1 MFQLF
6 VFGVPVKSGK
16 YSLVGDRQVE
26 SAWHRHYLWFHQR
39 KPGAV
44 SAFVETTGVMR
55 KNRQRWKMS
64 SWWCLGSTPDPVTVT
79 TRVTTFL
86 VGNACKPSFATGKT
100 STGCGVDPNDVCC
113 RLLSFKITLIVDV
126 FLLKFQWWWIRWS
139 TKQGKGVE
147 KSSRYGRRCSLEKNG
162 DTSDIGFLFFAQNVW
177 LGELEA
183 VFWSGFR
190 LESRSSFLVGSP
202 GQLRLS
208 HPPWW
213 DWRSFRTLGNCQELL
228 R

>member
-44 SAFVETTGVMR
+44 SAFVETTAVMR
-55 KNRQRWKMS
+55 KKRQRWKMS
-64 SWWCLGSTPDPVTVT
+64 SSWCLGPTPDPVTVT
-79 TRVTTFL
+79 TKMITFL
-86 VGNACKPSFATGKT
+86 VGNAYKPSFATSKT
-100 STGCGVDPNDVCC
+100 STGWY
-113 RLLSFKITLIVDV
+113 LIVDV

-139 TKQGKGVE
+139 TKTGKGVE
-147 KSSRYGRRCSLEKNG
+147 ESSRYGRRCSLEKNG
-162 DTSDIGFLFFAQNVW
+162 DTSDIGFCFFAQKVW

-190 LESRSSFLVGSP
+190 LEIR
-202 GQLRLS
+202 
-208 HPPWW
+208 
-213 DWRSFRTLGNCQELL
+213 
-228 R
+228 